1 MYSGMRTLIKLMASA
16 GLLAGI
22 SHAHAQYGNLKPSW
36 YLVPQV
42 SAFEPDN
49 SYGVRGT
56 GSGGALLIG
65 APVSDS
71 FDVQLIGS
79 VARRGETGAKI
90 QQGLLGLEGLYL
102 FSRGEI
108 QPFLSLGVGA
118 ERDKRVLPPPGPANT
133 SSTSPYASV
142 GFGARWMLSHN
153 FGLQADYRR
162 VEGFLRKSSPWGF
175 HQSGNNYVNLGLV
188 WAYGAEPPRPAPK
201 LAAAPPPV
209 VVAPP
214 PPPPPKVVAPPPPP
228 PPKPVAPPPP
238 QRVTLD
244 GNKLFELNSARLAM
258 PAPVLDDYAAA
269 LVANP
274 EVSSVTVTG
283 HTDQLGSAAYNNRL
297 SQQRADSVKAY
308 LASKGVA
315 ATRIT
320 ARGMGSSTLVT
331 VCKEKTRAAMI
342 SCGAPNRRVQLD
354 VITVPKR

>member
-1 MYSGMRTLIKLMASA
+1 MQCGMRTLIKIMAGA

-22 SHAHAQYGNLKPSW
+22 SHAQAQYGGLKPSW

-42 SAFEPDN
+42 SAFDPDN

-56 GSGGALLIG
+56 GAGGGLLIG
-65 APVSDS
+65 APISDS
-71 FDVQLIGS
+71 FDLQLVGEAS
-79 VARRGETGAKI
+79 RRGETGRKI

-118 ERDKRVLPPPGPANT
+118 ERDKRTLPAPGPAST

-142 GFGARWMLSHN
+142 GFGARWMLSNN

-188 WAYGAEPPRPAPK
+188 WAYGAEPSRPAPR
-201 LAAAPPPV
+201 LVAAPPPV
-209 VVAPP
+209 VTPPPPVVVTPPPPPKVIAPP
-214 PPPPPKVVAPPPPP
+214 PPPPAP
-228 PPKPVAPPPP
+228 V

-244 GNKLFELNSARLAM
+244 GNKLFELNSARLVMPVAELDNYAVAM
-258 PAPVLDDYAAA
+258 T
-269 LVANP
+269 ANTDLP
-274 EVSSVTVTG
+274 SVTITG
-283 HTDQLGSAAYNNRL
+283 HTDQLGRDAYNNRL
-297 SQQRADSVKAY
+297 SQDRADSVKAY
-308 LASKGVA
+308 LVSKGVA
-315 ATRIT
+315 ANRLT
-320 ARGMGSSTLVT
+320 ARGMGSTKLVT

-342 SCGAPNRRVQLD
+342 TCGAPNRRVELEP
-354 VITVPKR
+354 ITVVKR